1 MVNEFNKLLVRQ
13 VKRHYGSIENIPDN
27 LKEIIQDINNTYNNF
42 DDDAHLLQNSIEISS
57 QELREAY
64 QKQKKD
70 AESQKETIYK
80 IKEAINALN
89 STEIDGKAKNGN
101 TYSDT
106 ANLFDSLIKLIEERK
121 MAMNEILKL
130 SKAVEQNPA
139 SIVITDINGDIEYV
153 NTKFCNLTGY
163 TKEEVIGKNPRILNS
178 DTTPKE
184 YFTNLWQTI
193 LLGNEWNGELQNKKK
208 NGEFYWESA
217 LIAPII
223 NDNKIITHF
232 IAIKEDITERKLAE
246 TEKLRQSGL
255 ITSLLDSIPDF
266 IFFKDINGVYLG
278 CNPSFAE
285 FVGKSKNEIIGKTD
299 YDLFDKEIADFF
311 RFNDNEMLSKKQSR
325 NNEEWISYPDGRK
338 ILIDTLKTPY
348 WASDGSLIGLL
359 GISRDI
365 TKRKE
370 AEEELRLSSQKFEAI
385 ISASP
390 DGIGMASLDGK
401 IQLMSE
407 KLALIHGYPLEE
419 KDKNLD
425 KTIYD
430 FIDASDHAILKE
442 NIQKLLIGEKSKKIS
457 EYLALRKDN
466 TKFNVD
472 VNSSILLDSNGNP
485 SSILFV
491 ERDITE
497 RKLAEEE
504 IKRHAGLISSLLDSI
519 PDIIFFKD
527 INGVYLGGN
536 PAFFE
541 YTGKTRDEVIGK
553 TDFDFFEKETAIS
566 FIEQDKQILKS
577 GIPKHNDLWITYP
590 DGHKILVDTLKTPY
604 FGTDGSVMGVL
615 GISRNITERKMAEEA
630 LKQISTRL
638 ALATRAG
645 GVGVW
650 EFDIVNK
657 ILLWDEQMFEIYGVK
672 KNEKG
677 NAYKTW
683 RKSIHPDDVNR
694 NDTEID
700 LAVKGIKEFDTEYRI
715 VWPNG
720 SIHNVRV
727 LATVQRDETGNQI
740 RMIGTNWDITE
751 QKKNE
756 AVLLNAKLEAEMANK
771 SKSLFLANMSHE
783 IRTPL
788 NAIIG
793 FSQLMNRDTELSN
806 VQKDYITS
814 IIRAGEHLLTLI
826 NNILELS
833 KVEAGR
839 IILNSG
845 NVDLYALIEDIQMI
859 FKERVEYK
867 HLQFIIEKANDLPRI
882 IFVDEHK
889 LRQIMIN
896 LIGNAIKFTDEGG
909 IAIRVRVDKNNNE
922 FSKLVVEIQDSG
934 CGIAENELSKL
945 YKHFVQTSS
954 GIKKSSGTGL
964 GLALSRE
971 LAILMGGDISV
982 NSTLGKGSIFTF
994 NVKIKEGNLED
1005 IQDVSKQ
1012 RVKCIEKGQKA
1023 FRILVVDDK
1032 NENLQ
1037 VAVRLLELVGFQTQE
1052 AVDGK
1057 EAIIKFEE
1065 WNPDLILMDMRMP
1078 VMDGYEATRLIKLTK
1093 KGKLTPIIAL
1103 TASSFEDERS
1113 RVETL
1118 DIQGYIR
1125 KPFRENELFNIIGK
1139 TLGIKYIYEDLA
1151 LLKKKNY
1158 QNNTQTIFDDINK
1171 LSDELIVKMLD
1182 SIAVADIDLL
1192 IELINSFESENSE
1205 LAEYLKMLA
1214 NNYNYDYL
1222 QQLFKKRLK

>member
-1 MVNEFNKLLVRQ
+1 MVNEFNKLLLRQ
-13 VKRHYGSIENIPDN
+13 VKRHFGTTDNIPDN
-27 LKEIIQDINNTYNNF
+27 LKEILLDINNTYNNYE
-42 DDDAHLLQNSIEISS
+42 DDAHLIQNSIEISS

-64 QKQKKD
+64 QKQKID
-70 AESQKETIYK
+70 AETQKETINK

-89 STEIDGKAKNGN
+89 STEINGKTKNGD
-101 TYSDT
+101 TYSDST
-106 ANLFDSLIKLIEERK
+106 NLFDSLIKLIEERK
-121 MAMNEILKL
+121 KAMNEILKL

-163 TKEEVIGKNPRILNS
+163 QREEVIGKNPRILTS

-184 YFTNLWQTI
+184 YFTDLWETI
-193 LLGNEWNGELQNKKK
+193 LSGNEWHGELQNKKK

-217 LIAPII
+217 LISPII
-223 NDNKIITHF
+223 NEDKITTHF

-311 RFNDNEMLSKKQSR
+311 RFNDNEMLSKNQSR
-325 NNEEWISYPDGRK
+325 HNEEWITYPDGRK
-338 ILIDTLKTPY
+338 LLIDTLKTPY
-348 WASDGSLIGLL
+348 FASDGSLIGLL

-365 TKRKE
+365 TKRKV
-370 AEEELRLSSQKFEAI
+370 AEEELRQSSQKFEAI

-407 KLALIHGYPLEE
+407 KLAMIHGYPIEE

-425 KTIYD
+425 KTIFD
-430 FIDASDHAILKE
+430 FIDPSDHSILKE
-442 NIQKLLIGEKSKKIS
+442 NIQKLLSGEKSKKIS

-497 RKLAEEE
+497 RKIAEEE

-541 YTGKTRDEVIGK
+541 FTGKTRDEVIGK
-553 TDFDFFEKETAIS
+553 TDFDFFDKDTAIS
-566 FIEQDKQILKS
+566 FKEQDKQMLKS
-577 GIPKHNDLWITYP
+577 GIAKHNDLWITYP
-590 DGHKILVDTLKTPY
+590 HGRKILVDTLKTPY
-604 FGTDGSVMGVL
+604 FGPDGTFIGVL

-650 EFDIVNK
+650 EFDIVNN
-657 ILLWDEQMFEIYGVK
+657 ILLWDDQMFEIYGVNRK
-672 KNEKG
+672 KRG

-683 RKSIHPDDVNR
+683 RKGIHPDDVKR
-694 NDTEID
+694 NDTEIEM
-700 LAVKGIKEFDTEYRI
+700 AVKGIKEFDTEYRI
-715 VWPNG
+715 VWSDG
-720 SIHNVRV
+720 SVHNVRV
-727 LATVQRDETGNQI
+727 LATVQRDEAGNPL

-756 AVLLNAKLEAEMANK
+756 SVLLNAKLEAEMANK

-793 FSQLMNRDTELSN
+793 FSQLMDRDTELTN
-806 VQKDYITS
+806 VQKEYITS

-833 KVEAGR
+833 KVEAGKVVLMPNN
-839 IILNSG
+839 I
-845 NVDLYALIEDIQMI
+845 DLQAFIEDIQMI
-859 FKERVEYK
+859 FKEKMESK
-867 HLQFIIEKANDLPRI
+867 HLQFIFEIDENLPRI
-882 IFVDEHK
+882 VLIDEHK

-909 IAIRVRVDKNNNE
+909 IAVRVRVDKENNE
-922 FSKLVVEIQDSG
+922 FSRLVVEIQDSG
-934 CGIAENELSKL
+934 CGIAENELSIL
-945 YKHFVQTSS
+945 FRHFVQTTS
-954 GIKKSSGTGL
+954 GIQKSSGTGL

-982 NSTLGKGSIFTF
+982 SSKLGKGSTFTF
-994 NVKIKEGNLED
+994 HVKIKEGDPEA
-1005 IQDVSKQ
+1005 IQDVSSQ
-1012 RVKCIEKGQKA
+1012 RIKCIEKGQKD
-1023 FRILVVDDK
+1023 FRILIVDDK
-1032 NENLQ
+1032 DENLR
-1037 VAVRLLELVGFQTQE
+1037 VAVKLLELIGFQTKE
-1052 AVDGK
+1052 AVNGED
-1057 EAIIKFEE
+1057 AILKFEE
-1065 WNPDLILMDMRMP
+1065 WSPDLILMDMRMP
-1078 VMDGYEATRLIKLTK
+1078 VMDGYEATRLIKLTE
-1093 KGKLTPIIAL
+1093 KGKSTPIIAL
-1103 TASSFEDERS
+1103 TASSFEDERK
-1113 RVETL
+1113 EIEKL
-1118 DIQGYIR
+1118 DMQGYIR
-1125 KPFRENELFNIIGK
+1125 KPFRENELFSTIGK
-1139 TLGIKYIYEDLA
+1139 ILGIKYIYEDEVSFI
-1151 LLKKKNY
+1151 KKKY
-1158 QNNTQTIFDDINK
+1158 QKNKEAILKDIKK
-1171 LSDELIVKMLD
+1171 LSDIHLIKMLD
-1182 SIAVADIDLL
+1182 AIAVADLDLL
-1192 IELINSFESENSE
+1192 IEIINSFESENSE
-1205 LAEYLKMLA
+1205 LAEYLKVLA
-1214 NNYNYDYL
+1214 NNYNYDYI
-1222 QQLFKKRLK
+1222 QQLLKIKE